1 MEKLQS
7 VDWRGLYK
15 TATNKVKKYTMNL
28 SELELQVEDA
38 TSLEVWGP
46 HGSVMTE
53 IAESSFDPES
63 YRQIMGVIARRLKE
77 EGENWR
83 MCYKALLLLEFLI
96 KHGPTQVVR
105 DVESSG
111 GVLDRLTR
119 FQFKD
124 PNGKDHGQNVRH
136 RAGEI
141 VALVA
146 DPPRLAAEREKA
158 RANRTKYTGVSAADM
173 RRGATAFGGGGGSSG
188 GGDAYGSSGGASTAR
203 PNLAASVSSWAPSVQ
218 PSGGWHQSVRGSVL
232 AGDSFTLGEGEA
244 QGASLSPGLSTSF
257 SGGAG
262 VGAGAGL
269 DDGSHYISRR
279 RDGAGAGGAEDAVAA
294 TRARI
299 ESLRASRG
307 AAAAAAARST
317 GPGAGAEEGKRR
329 LLADTRVDPR
339 IAASLG
345 LKLAAAQPAAR
356 APALAGEADGRP
368 GPESGGA
375 TRQHASSDDAVS
387 LPGPGLDLLGD
398 LVGEDAPAPM
408 PQPAAD
414 PFDPFAPAGLAD
426 EDAGPPR
433 DAWDAFAP
441 GPTPPGPTPLAAAS
455 NARAPL
461 PEDAFSSLSLGSPGA
476 GPPALG
482 AVPSGLGALPPV
494 APLVPTQKPAP
505 QAASSFGSMLSAG
518 GYGLSTPDTRSSKP
532 DPFADLLG

>member
-158 RANRTKYTGVSAADM
+158 RANRTKYTGV
-173 RRGATAFGGGGGSSG
+173 
-188 GGDAYGSSGGASTAR
+188 
-203 PNLAASVSSWAPSVQ
+203 VSSWAPSVQ

-317 GPGAGAEEGKRR
+317 GLGAGAEEGKRR